1 MEQKNMEQKK
11 KNKKIL
17 IFKII
22 VSIIVI
28 AILIGATIYL
38 FPVMKDLSTNE
49 GQLAFKEK
57 IQKSG
62 AMGFLMIAGLEL
74 AQIFLAV
81 LPGEPIEILAG
92 MCYGGIGGT
101 IFILLMTMIS
111 EAAIFVIVRKLG
123 SKFVY
128 EFCKEETVK
137 KIERIMAVLF
147 FIPGTPK
154 DLLTYIAG
162 LLPIKMSRFLVIS
175 TLARI
180 PSVISSTLAGASIM
194 NGSWKHAIIMYGV
207 IFLIVLIIMAIYSL
221 FNKDDDTKEALKTIK

>member
-1 MEQKNMEQKK
+1 MLWQ
-11 KNKKIL
+11 
-17 IFKII
+17 
-22 VSIIVI
+22 
-28 AILIGATIYL
+28 
-38 FPVMKDLSTNE
+38 STNE

-137 KIERIMAVLF
+137 KIENSNLFKNPKKSIIFYTRNTQRFINIYSRITANKDVKISSNINACKNTISNIFNTCRGKHNEWILETCNNNVWCNIPNSINNNGNLF
-147 FIPGTPK
+147 FI
-154 DLLTYIAG
+154 
-162 LLPIKMSRFLVIS
+162 
-175 TLARI
+175 
-180 PSVISSTLAGASIM
+180 
-194 NGSWKHAIIMYGV
+194 
-207 IFLIVLIIMAIYSL
+207 
-221 FNKDDDTKEALKTIK
+221 

>member
-1 MEQKNMEQKK
+1 
-11 KNKKIL
+11 
-17 IFKII
+17 
-22 VSIIVI
+22 
-28 AILIGATIYL
+28 
-38 FPVMKDLSTNE
+38 
-49 GQLAFKEK
+49 
-57 IQKSG
+57 
-62 AMGFLMIAGLEL
+62 
-74 AQIFLAV
+74 
-81 LPGEPIEILAG
+81 
-92 MCYGGIGGT
+92 
-101 IFILLMTMIS
+101 MTMIS

-137 KIERIMAVLF
+137 KIENSNLFKNPKKIERIMALLF